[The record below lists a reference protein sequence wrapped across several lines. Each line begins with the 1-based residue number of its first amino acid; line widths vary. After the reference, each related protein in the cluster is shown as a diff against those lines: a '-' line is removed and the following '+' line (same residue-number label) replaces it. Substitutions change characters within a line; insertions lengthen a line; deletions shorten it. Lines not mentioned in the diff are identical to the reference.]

1 MGVDYCHLHCY
12 HGNIVTMVMGIAYR
26 MYICTTLPGDVLVTY
41 ATAEVSPNTS
51 PCLVYVLHIAVVQ
64 YPYYCLL
71 VSGELGL
78 LCELTTFA
86 EKLSI

>member
-1 MGVDYCHLHCY
+1 
-12 HGNIVTMVMGIAYR
+12 MVMGIACR
-26 MYICTTLPGDVLVTY
+26 MYVRMYVCTTLPGDVLVMVMC

-51 PCLVYVLHIAVVQ
+51 PRLVYIFHIAVVQ
-64 YPYYCLL
+64 YSYYCLL

>member
-1 MGVDYCHLHCY
+1 
-12 HGNIVTMVMGIAYR
+12 MVMGFVHR
-26 MYICTTLPGDVLVTY
+26 MYVCTTLPGDVLVMVRY

-51 PCLVYVLHIAVVQ
+51 PRLVYVLHIAVVQ
-64 YPYYCLL
+64 YSYYCFL

>member
-1 MGVDYCHLHCY
+1 M
-12 HGNIVTMVMGIAYR
+12 VTMVMGFVHR
-26 MYICTTLPGDVLVTY
+26 MYVCTTLPEDVLVMVMVMY

-51 PCLVYVLHIAVVQ
+51 PHLVYVFHIAVVQ
-64 YPYYCLL
+64 YSYYCFLM
-71 VSGELGL
+71 SGDLGL